1 MDTNFFQFFQIFFKA
16 EAVLPYSGSVF
27 FNILYRANSKGY
39 YAYGNSIFL
48 VRAILL
54 LLEII
59 RVIGSSFRL
68 LETSISTKSFILA
81 NGNGFSG

>member
-27 FNILYRANSKGY
+27 FNILYRANSKEY
-39 YAYGNSIFL
+39 YAYRNSIFL
-48 VRAILL
+48 VRAFLL

-59 RVIGSSFRL
+59 RVIGSFFCL
-68 LETSISTKSFILA
+68 LETSISTKPFILA
-81 NGNGFSG
+81 NGNGFPG